1 MGTIITCWHMASQ
14 VAKRAEAA
22 FTELL
27 RKASDSTWL
36 VRYAAFRELGPAA
49 PAQARTRMA
58 LWLKQ
63 Y

>member
-1 MGTIITCWHMASQ
+1 MASQ

-36 VRYAAFRELGPAA
+36 VRYAAFRELGPVA
-49 PAQARTRMA
+49 PAQARTRMT